1 MNYYWV
7 SLCSIQSVW
16 GVNRS
21 NDSNQET
28 DTSKEDNI
36 HAVLDVV
43 SIDEDMLE
51 TPAQAQYI
59 ANSGQTDPAEP
70 ESNVS
75 TTPNA
80 PNYDTPAT
88 SHQNTP
94 IPDADVELNVSPKV
108 ILPKVCERVRF
119 LDPDTNQQEDYAVIS
134 CAGKARGRGFEEESL
149 PIHQQ
154 LIRKTFALFAA

>member
-1 MNYYWV
+1 VVLGVEGKHGWIIIGWV
-7 SLCSIQSVW
+7 SVQYSLSEE
-16 GVNRS
+16 
-21 NDSNQET
+21 DSNQET

-75 TTPNA
+75 T
-80 PNYDTPAT
+80 
-88 SHQNTP
+88 
-94 IPDADVELNVSPKV
+94 
-108 ILPKVCERVRF
+108 ERVRF